1 MYILK
6 LEHQITFITTETM
19 KLALILLHFCY
30 EFFAS
35 PPHTQ
40 KKLFNPNK
48 RECTINGDMDQS

>member
-6 LEHQITFITTETM
+6 LEHQITFIATEAM

-35 PPHTQ
+35 PPT